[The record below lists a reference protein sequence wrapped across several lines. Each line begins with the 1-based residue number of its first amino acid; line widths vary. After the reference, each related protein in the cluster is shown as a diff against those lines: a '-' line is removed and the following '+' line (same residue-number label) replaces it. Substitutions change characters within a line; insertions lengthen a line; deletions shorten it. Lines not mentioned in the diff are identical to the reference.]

1 MAVNIRKIKESDNL
15 ELAKI
20 VRSCFDDFNVSSCNR
35 EGTVYTDPTTDNL
48 YSLFQK
54 EKSVL
59 FVAEDEQGL
68 LGCCGIFPTENLP
81 ENCAELVKFYI
92 SSRGRGIGIGK
103 MLLSKSIHEA
113 KEMGYQSIYLESIP
127 EFSKAV
133 SIYEKQGFQYLTNP
147 LGNSGHTGCNL
158 WMLKQI

>member
-1 MAVNIRKIKESDNL
+1 MAVNIRKIEESDNL

-59 FVAEDEQGL
+59 FVAEDKQGL

-81 ENCAELVKFYI
+81 ENCAELVKLPVVHY
-92 SSRGRGIGIGK
+92 K
-103 MLLSKSIHEA
+103 K
-113 KEMGYQSIYLESIP
+113 GYS
-127 EFSKAV
+127 
-133 SIYEKQGFQYLTNP
+133 
-147 LGNSGHTGCNL
+147 
-158 WMLKQI
+158 